1 MRNIFAQT
9 MLKALKLRS
18 EGASR
23 EDLAY
28 RVLPSFLLDII
39 TRYLRVDAEGF
50 EHIPKRGPVIVIAN
64 HSGYMGFDALMLGH
78 QIFQRTKRL
87 PRIIAHKMWFLR
99 PEIAVPAK
107 KMGMVPATLDN
118 GLKILQKKQM
128 LLLFPEGEEGNF
140 KPTIQ
145 AYKLKR
151 FRRGFV
157 RLALKTGAP
166 IVPAVVIGAEETSI
180 TLGQIRWAKEILGII
195 IPVPLNVI
203 PLPARWAI
211 KFGEPIVLE
220 KDPEKAEDIE
230 YVTKLSKHIRT
241 QLQKQLNDE
250 LRKRKTIFI

>member
-1 MRNIFAQT
+1 MRNIFAQA

-18 EGASR
+18 TGASR
-23 EDLAY
+23 EELAY

-39 TRYLRVDAEGF
+39 TRYLRVEAEGF
-50 EHIPKRGPVIVIAN
+50 EHIPARGPVIVIAN
-64 HSGYMGFDALMLGH
+64 HSGYMGFDAVMLGH

-107 KMGMVPATLDN
+107 KFGMVPATIGN
-118 GLKILQKKQM
+118 GLKILEKRQM
-128 LLLFPEGEEGNF
+128 LILFPEGEEGNF
-140 KPTIQ
+140 KPSVQ

-166 IVPAVVIGAEETSI
+166 IIPAVVIGAEETSI
-180 TLGQIRWAKEILGII
+180 TLTQIRWAKEILGII

-203 PLPARWAI
+203 PLPAKWTI
-211 KFGEPIVLE
+211 TFGEPIILE
-220 KDPEKAEDIE
+220 KNPEKADDID
-230 YVTKLSKHIRT
+230 YVTKVAKHIRT
-241 QLQKQLNDE
+241 QLQKQLHAE
-250 LRKRKTIFI
+250 LRKRKRVF